1 MFAELQR
8 CTSPASAGGSCQE
21 NPSCVIICNRA
32 FMGGYSDLVNI
43 PGRVMGVKYTML
55 CDNEWEFPR

>member
-43 PGRVMGVKYTML
+43 PGRVMGAK
-55 CDNEWEFPR
+55 